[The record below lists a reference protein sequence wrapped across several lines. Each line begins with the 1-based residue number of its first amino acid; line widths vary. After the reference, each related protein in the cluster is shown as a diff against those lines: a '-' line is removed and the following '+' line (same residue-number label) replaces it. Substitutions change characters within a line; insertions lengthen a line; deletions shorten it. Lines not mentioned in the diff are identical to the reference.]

1 MAAPSQDNI
10 VITFPDGKNTT
21 YTKGITGYEIAESIS
36 KSLAKEAAA
45 IEIDGSLK
53 DLSSKIQNSSNIKII
68 KRNDD
73 IALELI
79 RHDCAHIMAE
89 AVQDLFP
96 GSQVTIGPAIE
107 NGFYYDFAYERPFTT
122 EDFKI
127 IEKKMIQ
134 IIDNNFKFSRKVW
147 SKNKAI
153 KFFENKGEKYKAE
166 LIKDLPEREE
176 ISIYSQGEWMDLC
189 RGPHLPS
196 TKFIGKAFKLMKV
209 AGAYWRG
216 NSSNEMLTRIYGT
229 VWRNEKELEK
239 YLKQLEEAEKRDHRK
254 LGRQMDLFH
263 FQDEAPGAV
272 FWHNKGWKLF
282 QILINYMQ
290 KRQDNAGYEEVNTP
304 DIMDKSLWELSG
316 HWEKFGENM
325 FTTEAKE
332 EKIYA
337 LKPMNCPGGIQVYK
351 QGIKSYRDLPLKMA
365 EFGKV
370 HRYEPSGALHG
381 LMRVRAFTQD
391 DAHIFCTEKQITEE
405 CISVCDL
412 IISIYKRMDVG
423 HVTDTIDNIPELYE
437 IARIKITSN
446 VFNDEQ

>member
-53 DLSSKIQNSSNIKII
+53 DLSTKIQNNSNIKII

-134 IIDNNFKFSRKVW
+134 IIDNNFKFSREVW

-239 YLKQLEEAEKRDHRK
+239 YLNNWKKQKKEIIENWE
-254 LGRQMDLFH
+254 
-263 FQDEAPGAV
+263 
-272 FWHNKGWKLF
+272 
-282 QILINYMQ
+282 
-290 KRQDNAGYEEVNTP
+290 
-304 DIMDKSLWELSG
+304 DKWIC
-316 HWEKFGENM
+316 FI
-325 FTTEAKE
+325 F
-332 EKIYA
+332 
-337 LKPMNCPGGIQVYK
+337 
-351 QGIKSYRDLPLKMA
+351 KM
-365 EFGKV
+365 K
-370 HRYEPSGALHG
+370 HL
-381 LMRVRAFTQD
+381 
-391 DAHIFCTEKQITEE
+391 
-405 CISVCDL
+405 
-412 IISIYKRMDVG
+412 
-423 HVTDTIDNIPELYE
+423 ELYFG
-437 IARIKITSN
+437 IIRVGNYFKY
-446 VFNDEQ
+446 